1 MIVTRTE
8 AILRSPDHTALTMP
22 NVGSAHVAMS
32 EPAVAPAKKPA
43 VAPPR
48 PAVEPEREPNTVP
61 RRDPVPEPHVDP
73 CERPDTTCPVRR

>member
-1 MIVTRTE
+1 MIVTRTSDMS
-8 AILRSPDHTALTMP
+8 RSQDQKQLTMP
-22 NVGSAHVAMS
+22 DFRRADVEMS

-43 VAPPR
+43 VEPRR

-61 RRDPVPEPHVDP
+61 RREPVPEPYVDP

>member
-1 MIVTRTE
+1 MIVSRTGDMS
-8 AILRSPDHTALTMP
+8 RTQDRTPLTMP
-22 NVGSAHVAMS
+22 NFRSEHVEMS

-61 RRDPVPEPHVDP
+61 KREPVPEPHVDP

>member
-1 MIVTRTE
+1 MIVSRTGDMS
-8 AILRSPDHTALTMP
+8 RSQDHTALTMP
-22 NVGSAHVAMS
+22 NFRSAHVAMS

-61 RRDPVPEPHVDP
+61 RREPVPDPHVDP